1 MFWIGIFRRWNNRFK
16 ILDRYKQFYLTKPIN
31 VDPLADR
38 EYWQIIWD
46 NFQKGD
52 RDAFQAIYD
61 EFVDAL
67 FSYGSRITPHKALLE
82 DAIQDVFIDVYSY
95 GSVLRKPESLEYY
108 LFKTLKRII
117 YRKLK
122 EKHRFSHPEE
132 MMENFDLTFQ
142 IEEID
147 REISD
152 EQLKQLQTELAKL
165 DSKKRELLFLKFNSG
180 LTYSE
185 MGKLL
190 NLNPDAVK
198 KQVYR
203 LLKNLRGKMG
213 SRSLNLFL
221 LLSKKE

>member
-1 MFWIGIFRRWNNRFK
+1 
-16 ILDRYKQFYLTKPIN
+16 
-31 VDPLADR
+31 VDPFAER

-67 FSYGSRITPHKALLE
+67 FSYGSRITSHRALLE
-82 DAIQDVFIDVYSY
+82 DAIQDVFIDIYSY
-95 GSVLRKPESLEYY
+95 GPVLRKPESLEYY
-108 LFKTLKRII
+108 LFKTLKNII

-122 EKHRFSHPEE
+122 EKHRFTHPEE
-132 MMENFDLTFQ
+132 MMEHFDLTFPLEE
-142 IEEID
+142 IEE
-147 REISD
+147 EISD
-152 EQLKQLQTELAKL
+152 EQLKQLQTELNKL

-180 LTYSE
+180 LTYRE

-190 NLNPDAVK
+190 NLNPEAVK

-203 LLKNLRGKMG
+203 LLTNLRGKMG
-213 SRSLNLFL
+213 NGTLNLFL
-221 LLSKKE
+221 FSMKN

>member
-1 MFWIGIFRRWNNRFK
+1 
-16 ILDRYKQFYLTKPIN
+16 
-31 VDPLADR
+31 VDPLAER

-52 RDAFQAIYD
+52 RDAFQTIYN
-61 EFVDAL
+61 EFADVL
-67 FSYGSRITPHKALLE
+67 FSYGIRITDHRALVE
-82 DAIQDVFIDVYSY
+82 DAIQDVFIDIYSY

-122 EKHRFSHPEE
+122 EKYRYSHPEE
-132 MMENFDLTFQ
+132 MTEYFDLTFP
-142 IEEID
+142 IEEKVGD
-147 REISD
+147 ISD
-152 EQLKQLQTELAKL
+152 ENLQMLQTELHKL
-165 DSKKRELLFLKFNSG
+165 DTKKRELLFLKFNSG
-180 LTYSE
+180 LTYRE
-185 MGKLL
+185 IGKLL

-203 LLKNLRGKMG
+203 LLIKLRRKMG
-213 SRSLNLFL
+213 DGNLNLFL

>member
-1 MFWIGIFRRWNNRFK
+1 M
-16 ILDRYKQFYLTKPIN
+16 DS
-31 VDPLADR
+31 LAER

-52 RDAFQAIYD
+52 RDAFQTIYN
-61 EFVDAL
+61 EFVDVL
-67 FSYGSRITPHKALLE
+67 FSYGSSITVHRALVE
-82 DAIQDVFIDVYSY
+82 DAIQDVFIDIYSY

-122 EKHRFSHPEE
+122 EKYRFSHPDE
-132 MMENFDLTFQ
+132 MTEYFDLTFPL
-142 IEEID
+142 EEKAG
-147 REISD
+147 EISD
-152 EQLKQLQTELAKL
+152 ENLQQLQTELNKL
-165 DSKKRELLFLKFNSG
+165 DNKKRELLFLKFNSG
-180 LTYSE
+180 LTYRE
-185 MGKLL
+185 IGKLL

-203 LLKNLRGKMG
+203 LLIKLRRKMG
-213 SRSLNLFL
+213 DGNLNLFL